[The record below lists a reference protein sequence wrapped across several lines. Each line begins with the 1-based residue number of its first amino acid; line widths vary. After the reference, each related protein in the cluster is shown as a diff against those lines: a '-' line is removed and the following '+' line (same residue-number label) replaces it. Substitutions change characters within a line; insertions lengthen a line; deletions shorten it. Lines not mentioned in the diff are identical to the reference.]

1 MGSMIVHRVEALP
14 PIASV
19 ELPLHILFDRVPR
32 RANCER
38 DNDKVII
45 NEVVA
50 KENLDMRR

>member
-1 MGSMIVHRVEALP
+1 MIVHRVEALP